1 MRDDPKAKTGP
12 AGDKSQSSH
21 PALYVAD
28 AEMVVSPMALNLN
41 CEELEGAEMVL
52 SPRMVMTLEKPDGVE
67 MVLSPSMVM
76 TTLQKLD
83 GVEMVLSPRMM
94 TTLKLKGEEN
104 QELQTHATMLEGPD
118 SDAAACPATTR
129 TNRVEMNQTN
139 QTTKAG

>member
-1 MRDDPKAKTGP
+1 
-12 AGDKSQSSH
+12 
-21 PALYVAD
+21 
-28 AEMVVSPMALNLN
+28 MVVSPMTLNLN
-41 CEELEGAEMVL
+41 CEKLEGAGMVL
-52 SPRMVMTLEKPDGVE
+52 SPRMVMTLEKLDGVEMVLSPSMVMTTLEKLDGVE

-94 TTLKLKGEEN
+94 TTLNLKGEEN
-104 QELQTHATMLEGPD
+104 QEMQTHATMLEGPD
-118 SDAAACPATTR
+118 SDAAACPAMTR